1 MFIDGV
7 WRRVADG
14 GYFDNSGADTL
25 RALLVEARKK
35 GELTEK
41 VTVAR
46 VNGNPFDSTSDHRCE
61 DFSKALRQQGWLFP
75 GLLAQY
81 NANATAG
88 TETEKSPPPDHG
100 GWSPLNTYMATRQA
114 HAEDAVQALSLAGLP
129 HIVEK
134 IIEPALQLDYYD
146 GFKTKC
152 DILDDPKVKDKSIN
166 GLPPCAQ
173 KNLQICVAATQ
184 WRKAPLGWMLSQ
196 GASLPLDLSATSAA
210 KRLIAAAG
218 LTVIDDAE

>member
-1 MFIDGV
+1 M
-7 WRRVADG
+7 AD
-14 GYFDNSGADTL
+14 
-25 RALLVEARKK
+25 
-35 GELTEK
+35 
-41 VTVAR
+41 
-46 VNGNPFDSTSDHRCE
+46 
-61 DFSKALRQQGWLFP
+61 
-75 GLLAQY
+75 
-81 NANATAG
+81 
-88 TETEKSPPPDHG
+88 KSFRGP
-100 GWSPLNTYMATRQA
+100 
-114 HAEDAVQALSLAGLP
+114 LSLPVGIELHHCGCSFLERAAGDVKQRP
-129 HIVEK
+129 
-134 IIEPALQLDYYD
+134 IEFCAQAPGKCDLAPMLNSRFCRTWISRLDYYD